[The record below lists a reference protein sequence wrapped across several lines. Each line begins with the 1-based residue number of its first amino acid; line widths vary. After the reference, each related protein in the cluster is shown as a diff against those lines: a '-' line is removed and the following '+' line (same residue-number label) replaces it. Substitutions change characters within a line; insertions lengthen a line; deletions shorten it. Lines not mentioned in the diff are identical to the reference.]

1 MRPGTTLSVYTTSWS
16 LINHFIHETR
26 DHSICLYNTMVSYQQ
41 FHTWDHGPLYLSIK
55 HHDLFSLIPYMRPG
69 TTLSVYTTSWSLS
82 TLSTH
87 KTMDHSVCLYITMVS
102 SQQFSPWDHHGL
114 FSSVSCTRPVSIIC
128 VYYTMVSSHQFPIW
142 DHGPLYLSIQ
152 HHGLFSPTL
161 FMRPWTTLS
170 VYTTSWSL
178 LTNPIHE
185 TSDHSICLYNIM
197 VSSHQSH
204 TWEQGPLY
212 LSIQHHGLFSPTLFM
227 RPWTTLSVYA
237 TSWSLLTN
245 PIPYM
250 RPETTLSVYATPW
263 SLLTNP
269 IHETSDHSI
278 CLYNIMV
285 SSHQSH
291 TWEQG
296 PLYLSIQHHGLF
308 SPILCMRPG
317 TTLSLYTTSWSL
329 LNNGNNNSKI

>member
-1 MRPGTTLSVYTTSWS
+1 MSTTSWSLNNSIHETMDHYLSIQHHGLFSLIPYMRPGTTLSVYTTSWS
-16 LINHFIHETR
+16 FINHCIHETR

-102 SQQFSPWDHHGL
+102 SHQFSAWDHHGL

-128 VYYTMVSSHQFPIW
+128 VYYTIVSSHQFPIW

-161 FMRPWTTLS
+161 FMRPWTTL
-170 VYTTSWSL
+170 
-178 LTNPIHE
+178 
-185 TSDHSICLYNIM
+185 ICLCNIM

-204 TWEQGPLY
+204 TLEQGP
-212 LSIQHHGLFSPTLFM
+212 
-227 RPWTTLSVYA
+227 
-237 TSWSLLTN
+237 
-245 PIPYM
+245 
-250 RPETTLSVYATPW
+250 
-263 SLLTNP
+263 
-269 IHETSDHSI
+269 
-278 CLYNIMV
+278 
-285 SSHQSH
+285 
-291 TWEQG
+291 
-296 PLYLSIQHHGLF
+296 
-308 SPILCMRPG
+308 
-317 TTLSLYTTSWSL
+317 
-329 LNNGNNNSKI
+329 